1 MHEEDRAPVTLTEI
15 YHQADACQRTIE
27 RAGERS
33 RIFDKFLPPENYT
46 DTVITDCGSSHQLA
60 MCVSFA
66 WSEMPKRPVIAAVS
80 SELAHFRSFEFRHGP
95 KATLNRSD
103 L

>member
-27 RAGERS
+27 RAEERS

-46 DTVITDCGSSHQLA
+46 DIVITDCGSSHHVA
-60 MCVSFA
+60 MCASFA
-66 WSEMPKRPVIAAVS
+66 WSEMPKRPVIAAAS
-80 SELAHFRSFEFRHGP
+80 SEMAHFRTFEFRHGP
-95 KATLNRSD
+95 KATVNRYD